1 MAVEFLG
8 IAGTNPASEVTPRTG
23 GPLDL
28 EYTGK
33 LARAHE
39 DNGWD
44 RILFAYHSGAPDP
57 STVAAYVATRTE
69 RINLVVAHRP
79 NVAYPTLTAKTFATL
94 DHISD
99 GRFEV
104 HVITGGSTADQAA
117 EGDFLPKDDRYGRT
131 REFIQILKQAW
142 TSDERFDFA
151 GQHYRFEQFV
161 ADIKPLQ
168 QPRPRIS
175 FGGSSAAAYAVGA
188 AEADIFALWGEPLA
202 GTKEQLATIDAEAAK
217 AGRSDRPT
225 IQIAFRPI
233 LAPTEELA
241 WEKAESILGRIKDV
255 QAGTTYRRRDPGKT
269 PENAGSRRL
278 LAAVDAG
285 ERHDRAL
292 WTAPTGLTGGGGNST
307 ALVGTPETVAAAL
320 LDYYDL
326 GVRIFS
332 ARGYDIYDDAIDFGR
347 YVIPLVREEVARREA
362 GAAGGQA
369 ADGGDSRQELAS

>member
-1 MAVEFLG
+1 MPVEFLG

-23 GPLDL
+23 GALDL
-28 EYTGK
+28 EYTAK

-44 RILFAYHSGAPDP
+44 RILFAYHSGSPDP
-57 STVAAYVATRTE
+57 SQVAAYVAGKTE

-94 DHISD
+94 DHLSG

-117 EGDFLPKDDRYGRT
+117 EGDFLAKDDRYGRT

-142 TSDERFDFA
+142 TSAERFDFA
-151 GQHYRFEQFV
+151 GSTTSSSSSWPTSSLCSNRGRGSRSVGRQRPPTRSGRPRRTSSRCGV
-161 ADIKPLQ
+161 SRWPVRRNSSPPSTPRR
-168 QPRPRIS
+168 PRPAVRT
-175 FGGSSAAAYAVGA
+175 GRSSRS
-188 AEADIFALWGEPLA
+188 
-202 GTKEQLATIDAEAAK
+202 
-217 AGRSDRPT
+217 RSDRSWH
-225 IQIAFRPI
+225 RPRS
-233 LAPTEELA
+233 LA
-241 WEKAESILGRIKDV
+241 WAKAESILGRIKDV
-255 QAGTTYRRRDPGKT
+255 QAGGGVGKGRLRDARRT
-269 PENAGSRRL
+269 PENAGSQRL
-278 LAAVDAG
+278 LKAVEAG

-326 GVRIFS
+326 GVRIFRPRLRHLRRRHRLRPLRDP
-332 ARGYDIYDDAIDFGR
+332 AGPRG
-347 YVIPLVREEVARREA
+347 
-362 GAAGGQA
+362 
-369 ADGGDSRQELAS
+369 SRPA